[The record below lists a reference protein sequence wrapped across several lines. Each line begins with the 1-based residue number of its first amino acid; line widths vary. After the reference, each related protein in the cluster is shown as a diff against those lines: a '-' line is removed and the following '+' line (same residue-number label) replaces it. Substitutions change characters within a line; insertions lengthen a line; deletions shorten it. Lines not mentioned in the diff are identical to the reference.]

1 MEIEIS
7 FGFSLENFG
16 YDNAGTQVDGLR
28 PFKSYEGDNL
38 LPVFFKN
45 SRALPLH
52 QAARL
57 GNAATLHA
65 GSTVFT
71 RP

>member
-1 MEIEIS
+1 M
-7 FGFSLENFG
+7 
-16 YDNAGTQVDGLR
+16 QVDGLR
-28 PFKSYEGDNL
+28 PFKSYDGDNL
-38 LPVFFKN
+38 LPVFFKI
-45 SRALPLH
+45 H
-52 QAARL
+52 ARFPCPKPPGL